1 MKRIACSLAQFVA
14 TINICGCAADLSS
27 GKKFDTFAAA
37 PPDKALVY
45 LVRDES
51 MMAAKLP
58 YMNVLSAKS
67 NGKGAAAGLYE
78 LKAIVGKDMF
88 VPVLMD
94 PGVYVFK
101 TGLQAEVT
109 LSARQVAC
117 LEVGGKYRGVT
128 VFSVEE
134 IKSQEDCRKVLEGK
148 TEGVQLV
155 EAKKLTGM
163 KTQN

>member
-1 MKRIACSLAQFVA
+1 M
-14 TINICGCAADLSS
+14 
-27 GKKFDTFAAA
+27 
-37 PPDKALVY
+37 Y
-45 LVRDES
+45 LVRDEN

-67 NGKGAAAGLYE
+67 NGKGVAAGLYE

-94 PGVYVFK
+94 PGIYVFK

-117 LEVGGKYRGVT
+117 LEVGRYGLQCRRDQVSRGL
-128 VFSVEE
+128 
-134 IKSQEDCRKVLEGK
+134 QEGP
-148 TEGVQLV
+148 
-155 EAKKLTGM
+155 
-163 KTQN
+163 